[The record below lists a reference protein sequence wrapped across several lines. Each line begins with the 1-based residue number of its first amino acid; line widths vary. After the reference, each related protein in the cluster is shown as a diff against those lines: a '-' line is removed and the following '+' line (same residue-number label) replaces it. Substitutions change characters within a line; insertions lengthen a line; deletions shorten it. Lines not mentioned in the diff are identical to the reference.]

1 MKIIVQRVLKASVTI
16 ENKVHSSIENG
27 ILALVGISEEDNN
40 ETIDWVANKL
50 VNLRI
55 FNDENSKM
63 NLSLK
68 DVDGEL
74 LLIPNF
80 TLYGE
85 LKKGFRPNFMASAKP
100 EISKP
105 IFNKTIENLK
115 IKLPNKVESGIFG
128 ADMKVELINDGPVTV
143 IIEKWI
149 KNIY

>member
-1 MKIIVQRVLKASVTI
+1 MKVIVQRVLKASVKI
-16 ENKVHSSIENG
+16 DSKIYSSIENG
-27 ILALVGISEEDNN
+27 ILALIGITDQDN
-40 ETIDWVANKL
+40 EHTIEWVSNKL

-68 DVDGEL
+68 DTDGEL

-100 EISKP
+100 GISEP
-105 IFNKTIENLK
+105 IFNNTVENLK
-115 IKLPNKVESGIFG
+115 IKLPNKVKTGIFG

-143 IIEKWI
+143 IIEK
-149 KNIY
+149 

>member
-1 MKIIVQRVLKASVTI
+1 MKIIVQKVLKASVTI
-16 ENKVHSSIENG
+16 DNKVHSSIGNG
-27 ILALVGISEEDNN
+27 ILALVGISDQENED
-40 ETIDWVANKL
+40 TIEWVANKL

-100 EISKP
+100 DISEP
-105 IFNKTIENLK
+105 IFNKTVENLK
-115 IKLPNKVESGIFG
+115 NKLPDNVKTGIFG

-143 IIEKWI
+143 IIEK
-149 KNIY
+149 